1 MLLQTFVHVSWYIN
15 VQEFLSRVCVYVGVE
30 FLVTKYNHIC
40 MHSVMSDIF
49 KVAAPTCIPST
60 NEWELLYNLVP
71 LGAFNYSN
79 FCSSGDYKIRYG
91 CGVLICIFSWWL
103 NVTTGRKTRAVREV
117 GGEKEGEGKASY

>member
-60 NEWELLYNLVP
+60 NE
-71 LGAFNYSN
+71 
-79 FCSSGDYKIRYG
+79 
-91 CGVLICIFSWWL
+91 
-103 NVTTGRKTRAVREV
+103 
-117 GGEKEGEGKASY
+117 